1 VREAATPSREDAGL
15 VDAARAMTDNFGE
28 STTRRSIALE
38 ARHVEALRETLDRL
52 RLEIAELRASRER
65 LVVAADAERR
75 RIERDLHEGVQQQL
89 VALAVNVQLVGRLTD
104 DDPPAMRA
112 LLEEMGRDVQ
122 QALDEAAQLANRIY
136 PTLLETGGLAAA
148 LRTAVVSAG
157 IPASVEVRA
166 AASYPPEIARTVYFC
181 CLEALEHAAGDARAT
196 VTVRD
201 EEGGLA
207 FDVVADGARPD
218 TALGALHERVEALG
232 GRLTISA
239 GPAEGTHVSGWLPL
253 PG

>member
-15 VDAARAMTDNFGE
+15 VDATHAMTDNSRE

-38 ARHVEALRETLDRL
+38 PHVEALRETLDRL
-52 RLEIAELRASRER
+52 RLEVAELRASRER
-65 LVVAADAERR
+65 LVLAADVERR

-89 VALAVNVQLVGRLTD
+89 VALAVNVQLAGRLTD
-104 DDPPAMRA
+104 DDPPATRA

-122 QALDEAAQLANRIY
+122 QALDEAARLAHRIY
-136 PTLLETGGLAAA
+136 PTLLEAGGLAAA

-181 CLEALEHAAGDARAT
+181 CLEALTLAGGDARPT

-201 EEGGLA
+201 EEGALA
-207 FDVVADGARPD
+207 FDVVADGASSD
-218 TALGALHERVEALG
+218 TTLAAMRERVEALG
-232 GRLTISA
+232 GRLTISSS
-239 GPAEGTHVSGWLPL
+239 AEQGTRVCGWLPL
-253 PG
+253 PR

>member
-15 VDAARAMTDNFGE
+15 VDADRAMTDNFGE
-28 STTRRSIALE
+28 STTRRSTALE

-52 RLEIAELRASRER
+52 RLEVAELHASRER
-65 LVVAADAERR
+65 LVAAADVERR
-75 RIERDLHEGVQQQL
+75 RIERELHEGVQQQL
-89 VALAVNVQLVGRLTD
+89 VALAVNVQLAGRLTD
-104 DDPPAMRA
+104 DDPPATRA

-122 QALDEAAQLANRIY
+122 QALDEAARLANRIY
-136 PTLLETGGLAAA
+136 PTLLEAGGLAAS

-157 IPASVEVRA
+157 IPASIEINA
-166 AASYPPEIARTVYFC
+166 GAHYPPEIARTVYFC
-181 CLEALEHAAGDARAT
+181 CLEALALAGGDARPT

-201 EEGGLA
+201 EEGALV
-207 FDVVADGARPD
+207 FDVVADGASSD
-218 TALGALHERVEALG
+218 TTLAALRERVEALG
-232 GRLTISA
+232 GRLTISS